1 MDQVQYQREREM
13 DQVQYHN
20 QSLTRSM
27 TSLFL
32 KRATQLL
39 LSVSVFSFFFHSK
52 FHFSTFSLQ
61 FLSQRMDKNCIF
73 LIFNGI
79 LMLLAKTSGFISL
92 SPASDSNPGLS
103 KKTGDT
109 RNGWIEKDVSFE
121 KPGQLEEYPLGGESE
136 DSNLVFED
144 KEEEA
149 PNGLLNSTL
158 GVIPVIENQE
168 CEKELYSIGFFIKEA
183 AAAAEAEEEEAAA
196 AAEEE
201 EEEEEGSLSTDEL
214 NKKFDEFI
222 RRMKEG
228 IRTEAQQQQLVMAH

>member
-1 MDQVQYQREREM
+1 MDQF
-13 DQVQYHN
+13 QYHN
-20 QSLTRSM
+20 QSLTHSI

-32 KRATQLL
+32 NRATQLL

-61 FLSQRMDKNCIF
+61 FLSLTMDKNCIF
-73 LIFNGI
+73 LIFNGL

-92 SPASDSNPGLS
+92 SSPASDSNPGLS
-103 KKTGDT
+103 KRTGDT
-109 RNGWIEKDVSFE
+109 GNGWIEKDVSFE
-121 KPGQLEEYPLGGESE
+121 KPGQTEEYPMEGESE

-158 GVIPVIENQE
+158 GVIPVIEHQE
-168 CEKELYSIGFFIKEA
+168 CEKELDSIGFFIKEEE
-183 AAAAEAEEEEAAA
+183 AEAEAGFFIKEEEAEAEAAAAAA

-201 EEEEEGSLSTDEL
+201 EEEELSTDEL

-222 RRMKEG
+222 RRTKEG
-228 IRTEAQQQQLVMAH
+228 IRIEAQQQQLVMAH